1 MDRYESFLQILLPLA
16 FCIFFSLIPFI
27 GESASVKTTLDTKYI
42 RTYTRKPGQESN
54 LENEYNPRLSVKYT
68 HPLTRWTD
76 LSGEARFD
84 YKKEDKRPEEDTETR
99 EPQIELRL
107 KSLIY
112 DFKTGFKETWTQ
124 KATDNRAFG
133 HLLIQP
139 SELPEL
145 RVDYDHDERKDQSK
159 KDKITLGTI
168 YKPSKTLR
176 VKLDLKHEYTNNLP
190 IGGNPDEEEL
200 DLTGEIKFNHTL
212 STRSPIKLD
221 LSYKVESLYQ
231 EQKDP
236 VQTVDEDK
244 LLQTIRGKVSYRPTN
259 KTDISMEYENKTKDD
274 RAGNQDN
281 TEQDIQ
287 FDLSQ
292 KISDWLSAT
301 GRFKKESKEEQS
313 EPTTGSVSNFIDTDK
328 TTLQAQIR
336 AIPTD
341 WFQLTLKVIDE
352 AIEEIEET
360 DPNGMLETENK
371 TIMEAS
377 LRSDFPNL
385 LRSYQTLD
393 FKTVDDDRT
402 DATLGLAPYSEEE
415 RFMWKWSI
423 EPMDNLTLKPEYIR
437 SVTQDIRDQERDTTL
452 EYKFNLGYKLSVNDT
467 WEVNFSHA
475 TSRKR
480 TESESVDPNVSIIRE
495 RNDDS
500 SLEIDFQPYDTLFIT
515 SQITRKDYR
524 IEGERPSEE
533 MSYSLK
539 YDWSLTPFTWS
550 TSYKYDDKPQSN
562 DTETFESK
570 IILDFSDYTLEGEYK
585 FTQTFLA
592 EKNKEDTVTLR
603 FKAVF

>member
-1 MDRYESFLQILLPLA
+1 M
-16 FCIFFSLIPFI
+16 FFSLIPHI
-27 GESASVKTTLDTKYI
+27 AESASVKTTLDAKYI
-42 RTYTRKPGQESN
+42 RTNTTENNIRT

-84 YKKEDKRPEEDTETR
+84 YKKEDIRAPEGATPQEDTETR

-112 DFKTGFKETWTQ
+112 DFKTGFKETWTRKQ
-124 KATDNRAFG
+124 TENRAFG

-145 RVDYDHDERKDQSK
+145 RVDYDHDERKDRDK

-168 YKPSKTLR
+168 YKPSKSLR
-176 VKLDLKHEYTNNLP
+176 VKLDLKHEYTDNLP
-190 IGGNPDEEEL
+190 IGGNPAAPDEEEL
-200 DLTGEIKFNHTL
+200 DLTGEIKLNHAL

-236 VQTVDEDK
+236 NQTVDEDK

-259 KTDISMEYENKTKDD
+259 KTDISLEYENKKKDD

-281 TEQDIQ
+281 TDQDIQ

-292 KISDWLSAT
+292 KVWDWLSAT
-301 GRFKKESKEEQS
+301 GRIKKETKEEQS
-313 EPTTGSVSNFIDTDK
+313 EATTDSVSSFTDTDK
-328 TTLQAQIR
+328 TTLQGQIR

-352 AIEEIEET
+352 TIEKIEET
-360 DPNGMLETENK
+360 DPNSMLEKEDK
-371 TIMEAS
+371 TILEAS

-393 FKTVDDDRT
+393 FKTVDEDKSE
-402 DATLGLAPYSEEE
+402 ATLELSPYSKEE

-423 EPMDNLTLKPEYIR
+423 EPIDNLTLKPEYIR
-437 SVTQDIRDQERDTTL
+437 SLTQNLKEDPKRDTTR
-452 EYKFNLGYKLSVNDT
+452 EYKFNLEYKLSVNDT
-467 WEVNFSHA
+467 WTVNFSHA

-480 TESESVDPNVSIIRE
+480 ITTDYTDPNSTDSSPTE

-515 SQITRKDYR
+515 SQITRKDYQ
-524 IEGERPSEE
+524 IKGGGENSKSEE

-550 TSYKYDDKPQSN
+550 TSYKYDNKLNDN

-570 IILDFSDYTLEGEYK
+570 IILDFSDYTVEGEYK
-585 FTQTFLA
+585 FTQTFLPG
-592 EKNKEDTVTLR
+592 KDKEDIVTLR